1 MFLDGRSTFRENP
14 HMHRENMQTPW
25 PGFKQEPFSCEAMML
40 TTTPTL
46 LTLIYTIPIDQFITN
61 IAEILAIYLVCKR
74 QKKVQNLCFW
84 FPCSICQIFIPVVFM
99 FTTTCGQE
107 YSWIRDIGPVFTNC
121 QDLRVSASKEP
132 SEPSQQKGNKGSFLL
147 FAYASLHAAPWGI
160 LCN

>member
-1 MFLDGRSTFRENP
+1 MVGEHGVSGENP

-74 QKKVQNLCFW
+74 QKKVQNLCF
-84 FPCSICQIFIPVVFM
+84 
-99 FTTTCGQE
+99 
-107 YSWIRDIGPVFTNC
+107 
-121 QDLRVSASKEP
+121 
-132 SEPSQQKGNKGSFLL
+132 
-147 FAYASLHAAPWGI
+147 
-160 LCN
+160 